1 MVRQNQYQSNQRK
14 QKSQGGGQLL
24 MVLVAFATGYMSS
37 SIIDINHLG
46 SMFNQSLSQWGW
58 KTNSTISQKMP
69 NNPTTV
75 AHQPKLEF
83 YTVLAQKTE
92 HKVPVGT
99 DLQKMLKPAELP
111 QAPPVLANKV
121 EETKKIA
128 PVEVAKA
135 VNEAT
140 ESNKSLVKKGQYVV
154 QLASFRY
161 YTQAEK
167 FRAKLLLKGFD
178 VKITS
183 ISRGSLQWY
192 RVMLG
197 PFNNQLEAQKA
208 QHAYQT
214 REHTSGMVKP
224 ADA

>member
-1 MVRQNQYQSNQRK
+1 MVRQNQYHSNQRK
-14 QKSQGGGQLL
+14 PKNQGNGQLL
-24 MVLVAFATGYMSS
+24 MIIVAFATGYMSS
-37 SIIDINHLG
+37 TIVDMNHLG
-46 SMFNQSLSQWGW
+46 AMLNQSLAQWGW
-58 KTNSTISQKMP
+58 HAKHQNIKASSNTPQL
-69 NNPTTV
+69 

-92 HKVPVGT
+92 HKVPIGT
-99 DLQKMLKPAELP
+99 DLQKMVKPTEIPEPPTISSKLAAEP
-111 QAPPVLANKV
+111 
-121 EETKKIA
+121 KKNTVT
-128 PVEVAKA
+128 VEVAQAAPKISEEKQN
-135 VNEAT
+135 VF
-140 ESNKSLVKKGQYVV
+140 KKGQYVV

-178 VKITS
+178 VRITS

-224 ADA
+224 VDV